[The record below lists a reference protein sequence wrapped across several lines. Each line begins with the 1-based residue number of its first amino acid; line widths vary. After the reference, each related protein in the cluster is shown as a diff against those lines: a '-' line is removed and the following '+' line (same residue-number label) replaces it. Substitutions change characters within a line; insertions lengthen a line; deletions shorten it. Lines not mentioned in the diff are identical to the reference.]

1 MKKIIVLVSLIVLL
15 LALAPMATAQDG
27 VETLCLVTDLGRVND
42 GTFNQFAHE
51 GALEA
56 ADEYDLEYKW
66 IETQSETDYG
76 ANIQTC
82 IDEGFEVIV
91 TVGFLIADAT
101 NAAAEANP
109 DVYFL
114 GVDQFVMGGPTNYV
128 GIQFREDQ
136 SGFLAGVLAAQVA
149 DSIGSDTVAG
159 VYGIDIPPVK
169 KFRNGFEQGALY
181 INADLNLLGV
191 YIDNFVA
198 PDRGASAAEQFI
210 GEGASVIFG
219 AGGPTGTGGILA
231 AAQSGVYV
239 IGVDQDEWVTS
250 FGSGETPGSEY
261 IISSAVKR
269 VDQGVYDMVAALADG
284 MMSDFPG
291 GGVYLMDAAL
301 NGVGLA
307 EKHDAD
313 IDDAFFARVA
323 EVTAQ
328 LIAGEISTGVDPV
341 SGDLMMED
349 MGGDMM
355 DDHAADMMMGVE
367 TLCLVTDLGRIN
379 DGTFNQSAHEGA
391 DAAADEYDLE
401 YKFIETQA
409 ETDYSG
415 NIQTCIDEGFEV
427 IITVGFLIADATYA
441 AAEANPDVYFLGVDQ
456 FVMGGPTNYVGIQFR
471 EDQSG
476 FLTGVL
482 AAYVA
487 EWQES
492 DRIAGVYGI
501 DIPPVKKF
509 RNGYE
514 QGARYVNP
522 DLTILGVYI
531 DSFVAPDR
539 GASAALQFIGEGA
552 TVLFGG
558 GGPTGTGAI
567 LAGAQEGVYVIGV
580 DKDEWVTSFG
590 SGETPGSEFII
601 SSALK
606 RVDQGVYD
614 SIAMLAE
621 GDLSDFPGG
630 SIFVMDAAMNGVGL
644 ADQHEADIPDEV
656 WDKVDAIKAM
666 LIAGDIET
674 GVNLVTG
681 DLLE

>member
-1 MKKIIVLVSLIVLL
+1 MKKLFVFLSLFVLVLGLVPV
-15 LALAPMATAQDG
+15 AAAQDG

-101 NAAAEANP
+101 NGAAEANP

-149 DSIGSDTVAG
+149 DSIGSDTIAG

-169 KFRNGFEQGALY
+169 KFRNGFEQGAHY
-181 INADLNLLGV
+181 VNADMNLLGV

-198 PDRGASAAEQFI
+198 PDRGASAAVQFI

-231 AAQSGVYV
+231 AAQQGVFV

-250 FGSGETPGSEY
+250 FGSGATPGSEY
-261 IISSAVKR
+261 IISSAIKR
-269 VDQGVYDMVAALADG
+269 VDQGVYDMVAALAES
-284 MMSDFPG
+284 MMGDFPG
-291 GGVYLMDAAL
+291 GGIYLMDVAL

-307 EKHDAD
+307 EKHEAD
-313 IDDAFFARVA
+313 IDDAFFDTAATVA
-323 EVTAQ
+323 EMM
-328 LIAGEISTGVDPV
+328 IAGSVSTGVDPV
-341 SGDLMMED
+341 SGDLAMDDMME
-349 MGGDMM
+349 
-355 DDHAADMMMGVE
+355 DHAADMMMGVE
-367 TLCLVTDLGRIN
+367 TVCLVTDLGRVN

-409 ETDYSG
+409 ETDYKA

-441 AAEANPDVYFLGVDQ
+441 AAEASPDVYFLGVDQ

-476 FLTGVL
+476 FMSGVL
-482 AAYVA
+482 AASVA
-487 EWQES
+487 EWQGS
-492 DRIAGVYGI
+492 DTIAGVYGI

-509 RNGYE
+509 RNGFE
-514 QGARYVNP
+514 QGARYVNA

-539 GASAALQFIGEGA
+539 GASAAIQFIGEGA

-590 SGETPGSEFII
+590 SGATPGSEFII

-614 SIAMLAE
+614 SVAMLAE
-621 GDLSDFPGG
+621 GDLTDFPGG
-630 SIFVMDAAMNGVGL
+630 GIFLMDAAMNGVGL
-644 ADQHEADIPDEV
+644 AGPNEADIPDAV
-656 WDKVDAIKAM
+656 WAKVDAVTAM
-666 LIAGDIET
+666 LIAGEIET
-674 GVNLVTG
+674 GVNLMSG